1 MNKATGRDKLVSV
14 DDRPVDEPRNRKG
27 VSGAVRRITDPGG
40 GGGYEYCCCCLGRHT
55 VLLLQMD

>member
-1 MNKATGRDKLVSV
+1 VNKATVRDKLVSV

-40 GGGYEYCCCCLGRHT
+40 RG
-55 VLLLQMD
+55 V